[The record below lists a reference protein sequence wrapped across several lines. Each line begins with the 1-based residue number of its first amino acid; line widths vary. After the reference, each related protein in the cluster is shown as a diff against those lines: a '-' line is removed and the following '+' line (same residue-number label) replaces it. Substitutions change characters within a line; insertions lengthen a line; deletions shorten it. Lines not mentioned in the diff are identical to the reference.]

1 MENLN
6 KLKILIVGLTTVLAL
21 SSFKNRNLRKDVV
34 SFYCSNLNGIVYQ
47 KDFIITNNGLK
58 S

>member
-21 SSFKNRNLRKDVV
+21 SNFKNRNVRKDVV
-34 SFYCSNLNGIVYQ
+34 SFHCSNVSGVVYQ
-47 KDFIITNNGLK
+47 KDFIHITNGFN